1 MGDTDNA
8 RRLVAIAETHR
19 DEFALWSANILEEAA
34 AKALSAAN
42 ARRKPNGAAAPLA
55 NAVDNANV
63 Q

>member
-1 MGDTDNA
+1 
-8 RRLVAIAETHR
+8 VAIAETHR